1 MTWFRLDDGCTF
13 HAKVIKAGNEAFGA
27 WCRAGSWSSRYLT
40 DGFLPDEVAA
50 MIAPPEIWSRLSTCG
65 RNGEPGLVERA
76 EDGWQIHDYLEWNP
90 SAVEVE
96 KSREELSEKRR
107 KAGVAGNA
115 KRWDGRRKPVAKKS
129 QEHRNDVANDSQT
142 ESQVRD
148 ACEDQS
154 VAKASPS
161 PDPSRP
167 SSDPTDRVDAP
178 APPPP
183 VLTVQEPE
191 PPKTRKPRQV
201 ALPAVKIP
209 QSVGWDIWRE
219 VYAKSRRAYGAYTD
233 APGDG
238 KAMGRV
244 VDHAAKLVRENLR
257 GLGMVALDPEP
268 NVRNVL
274 RHWFIAF
281 LRDDGDRGFLADN
294 RHSLRYLE
302 NGIPK
307 YGMPRFDERPTAPA
321 PPAEAAA
328 ASAPG
333 SPPPGFDAAVST
345 MFSAPGGVN

>member
-1 MTWFRLDDGCTF
+1 MTWLRLDDKWNRSP
-13 HAKVIKAGNEAFGA
+13 KVAALPRDVRLFLVDC
-27 WCRAGSWSSRYLT
+27 WTHCSDQLT
-40 DGFLPDEVAA
+40 DGFVGRAMLPIVSPGESLRS
-50 MIAPPEIWSRLSTCG
+50 INGWIKRLEKG
-65 RNGEPGLVERA
+65 GLLHLCSDR
-76 EDGWQIHDYLEWNP
+76 DGWLCHDFLDWNP
-90 SAVEVE
+90 SREEVLR
-96 KSREELSEKRR
+96 SREQSRSRARKCRESRTIDSDVTPHVRR
-107 KAGVAGNA
+107 TCAVSNA
-115 KRWDGRRKPVAKKS
+115 EV
-129 QEHRNDVANDSQT
+129 T
-142 ESQVRD
+142 EQ
-148 ACEDQS
+148 ACAARAHA
-154 VAKASPS
+154 VTAPR
-161 PDPSRP
+161 PDPSDP
-167 SSDPTDRVDAP
+167 SSDPTDRVGAS

-244 VDHAAKLVRENLR
+244 VDHAAKLVRDNLR

-333 SPPPGFDAAVST
+333 IPPPGFDAAVST